1 MSYVR
6 AFGLNGKSIYTNVA
20 MPKEVWLNFIVDA
33 TNGQGVRSLKSN
45 GYVEYVFMHTS
56 TTPTSLHGH
65 LNPNP
70 PAGYAVICFKSNF
83 NKFLGNFDNKVIAAA
98 NASQTSVTANS
109 VYAITALGSAS
120 LAQWQAKGFPAGFTP
135 AVGSSFVATAS
146 GTIGGSATVGDPG
159 VPLGLITTI
168 VGDPNQM
175 LNNSNISQNSGAV
188 LVVKFSGPTINT
200 GVFNSPYLATAP
212 ADGTTISMCFCFDG
226 SSVSIDGI

>member
-6 AFGLNGKSIYTNVA
+6 SFGLNGKSLYANVA
-20 MPKEVWLNFIVDA
+20 MPKQVYLKFIVDS

-56 TTPTSLHGH
+56 TTPTSVHDH

-70 PAGYAVICFKSNF
+70 PAGYALICFKSNF
-83 NKFLGNFDNKVIAAA
+83 NKFLGEFDGKAIASA
-98 NASQTSVTANS
+98 NASQSSVSANGIYS
-109 VYAITALGSAS
+109 ITALGTAT

-135 AVGSSFVATAS
+135 AVGSTFVATAS

-159 VPLGLITTI
+159 VPLGLITTV

-175 LNNSNISQNSGAV
+175 LNNSNISQNGGAV
-188 LVVKFSGPTINT
+188 VAVQFAGPTINT
-200 GVFNSPYLATAP
+200 GAFNSPYLATAP
-212 ADGTTISMCFCFDG
+212 ADGTTISMSFCFDG